1 MIGIAWRI
9 LRRSPGTLFGAF
21 IMITVGTALLAAFAI
36 VQDSIS
42 RTTAP
47 VERYAAADVVASGQ
61 AGVFT
66 PEAVEEAGGLPG
78 VAEAVPELSFPALVL
93 GADGH
98 PPADWEDTARFG
110 HGWSSAGLTP
120 FLLLEGRAPDA
131 SDEVV
136 LDAESAAEAGAGV
149 GDRVDVEVAGT
160 VRGHRLVGVVEAEAG
175 PTEYQRALFFTDR
188 RAAELA
194 ARGGGRSD
202 AIGLHLEPGA
212 DPGAVAA
219 ALDERLR
226 SALAGDVD
234 SPSGVPA
241 YRVGSGAERGELEQ
255 ALPDHRAS
263 AQAMAMLIWI
273 VAFMAVAV
281 IGGALITSVRSRAE
295 QFALLRAVGATP
307 GQVRL
312 LCLAEAFLLSLA
324 GVAAGALSG
333 MLLGRLLLEGFRA
346 IGVVSPVLRVHY
358 GPGALL
364 IAGVTALVVGQ
375 AAAWFA
381 ARAALRIR
389 PAEVLAGQ
397 AAVPVTRGRRRV
409 GRITGALLLAAA
421 GILQALGM
429 AGLVPAVLRG
439 AYGMIASGLV
449 IVGLGLLG
457 SWAIHAAARAVRP
470 LLSWAAPVAGHLAAA
485 NVGFHHRR
493 YAGAAVPI
501 AVGTAIAGWALAGL
515 PLFAL
520 GNSQDVA
527 ERFAA
532 DQVLRTPIVR
542 DAHTGLG
549 EPVRERLEEA
559 PGVSAAVGLR
569 ELWAHAAPPGSGGP
583 GGSGAPEV
591 TRGTVVTG
599 RAGALLD
606 LGEVTGDLASVGAGR
621 GVALG
626 AAYARQAG
634 IGLHDEVEVRTA
646 GASRPTVLPVVA
658 LFERDKGGGEGIVV
672 ASEAL
677 RDAPRGWYDYVL
689 VGEEKE
695 GRAAEAAAAVLSAR
709 GTASAEDPEE
719 FLRAYV
725 QERQGAIDNLGTL
738 ATAMVGGFL
747 VIASVNALA
756 LSAADRRSELASI
769 RRIGVT
775 GRRLSRMVSWEMAL
789 TVVPA
794 WLLGGLAT
802 AWMAA
807 AMAGGDLGAALW
819 AYPGAVL
826 LGFGA
831 AGLAAALLGAL
842 AATRS
847 ALRAADAR

>member
-9 LRRSPGTLFGAF
+9 LRRSPGTLLGAF

-66 PEAVEEAGGLPG
+66 PEAVEEAGALTG

-93 GADGH
+93 GADGA
-98 PPADWEDTARFG
+98 PPADWQDTARFG

-120 FLLLEGRAPDA
+120 FTLLEGRAPGA

-160 VRGHRLVGVVEAEAG
+160 VRGHRLVGIAEAEAG
-175 PTEYQRALFFTDR
+175 PAEYQRTLFFTDR

-194 ARGGGRSD
+194 DRGEGRVD
-202 AIGLHLEPGA
+202 AIGLRLEPGA

-219 ALDERLR
+219 ALDEHLR
-226 SALAGDVD
+226 TALAGDVD

-241 YRVGSGAERGELEQ
+241 YRVGAGAERGEMER

-281 IGGALITSVRSRAE
+281 IGGALITSVRSRAA

-312 LCLAEAFLLSLA
+312 LCLAEAFLLSVA
-324 GVAAGALSG
+324 GVVAGALSG
-333 MLLGRLLLEGFRA
+333 MLLARLLLEGFRA

-364 IAGVTALVVGQ
+364 LAGAIALIVGQ

-397 AAVPVTRGRRRV
+397 AAVPVTRGRRRA
-409 GRITGALLLAAA
+409 GRITGVLLLAAA
-421 GILQALGM
+421 GVLQALGM
-429 AGLVPAVLRG
+429 AGLVPAMLRG

-457 SWAIHAAARAVRP
+457 SWAIHAAARAARP
-470 LLSWAAPVAGHLAAA
+470 ALSRLAPVTGHLAAA

-559 PGVSAAVGLR
+559 AGVSAAVGLR
-569 ELWAHAAPPGSGGP
+569 ELWAHADPVGS

-591 TRGTVVTG
+591 TRGTIVTG
-599 RAGALLD
+599 QAGALLD
-606 LGEVTGDLASVGAGR
+606 LGEVKGDLASVDAGR

-626 AAYARQAG
+626 ADYAGQAG
-634 IGLHDEVEVRTA
+634 IGLNDEVEVRTA

-658 LFERDKGGGEGIVV
+658 LFGRDQGGGEGIVV

-677 RDAPRGWYDYVL
+677 RGAPQGWYDYIL
-689 VGEEKE
+689 VGEEE
-695 GRAAEAAAAVLSAR
+695 AGRAAEAASAAVADR

-775 GRRLSRMVSWEMAL
+775 GPRLSRMVSWEMAL

-802 AWMAA
+802 GWMAA

-819 AYPGAVL
+819 AYPAAVL
-826 LGFGA
+826 LAFGA
-831 AGLAAALLGAL
+831 TGLAAALLGAL